1 MRFTTQSINSLAP
14 KPREYLVFE
23 DRGIPKGGRLAVRV
37 RPAGNAARKEF
48 LFVYRVGG
56 RRRKLSLGDFGDP
69 HQGAVS
75 LGEARARYARLSEQL
90 RSGLDPIAAR
100 EAEQE
105 AAEAVRRERAS
116 QGSLEELAA
125 AYLASLEARGA
136 RSARNIR
143 YALDS
148 DVYPVIPK
156 GTRARDVGPEHVRQV
171 LRRLV
176 ARGSRAQAN
185 RVRGYLQTIFA
196 YGLKHDQS
204 VERPDDSPVLFG
216 LERNPARD
224 VPNVDRRGATG
235 VRDVELTS
243 EQLRRLWQA
252 IEAQQVGALPDA
264 AYGRKRVSKRPSEP
278 RPVRL
283 DPSIG
288 ACLQLL
294 IATGGQRVEVAAGA
308 RRSEFNLQDRL
319 WTVPHERR
327 KNRLHSRG
335 PHVIPLNDTAVAI
348 VEAQLARSGDS
359 EFLFPALRGS
369 QRAPHLSIDVIYRGL
384 KRWCTGIGFPA
395 EFAPRDLRQTWMSR
409 AGEIGLSKEIRD
421 RIQDRPPTDV
431 GAKHYDRYDY
441 LDKIREALDAWDERL
456 REILVGAPVVPI
468 RRKQT

>member
-1 MRFTTQSINSLAP
+1 MRFTTQSIRSLRA
-14 KPREYLVFE
+14 KAREYLIFE
-23 DRGIPKGGRLAVRV
+23 DRGIPRGGHLALRV
-37 RPAGNAARKEF
+37 RPGTDGPRKEF
-48 LFVYRVGG
+48 FFVYRVGG
-56 RRRKLSLGDFGDP
+56 RRRKLSLGTFGGQ

-75 LGEARARYARLSEQL
+75 LQEARKRYAEFSEQL
-90 RSGLDPIAAR
+90 RSGQDPLAAR
-100 EAEQE
+100 AADQA
-105 AAEAVRRERAS
+105 AAEAERRERAS
-116 QGSLEELAA
+116 QGSVEELAD
-125 AYLASLEARGA
+125 AYLRHLDARRA
-136 RSARNIR
+136 RSAANIR
-143 YALDS
+143 YALAA
-148 DVYPVIPK
+148 DVYPVIGK
-156 GTRARDVGPEHVRQV
+156 TTRARDVGPEHVRQV

-224 VPNVDRRGATG
+224 VPNVERRGETG
-235 VRDVELTS
+235 VRDVELS
-243 EQLRRLWQA
+243 ADQLRRLWQA
-252 IEAQQVGALPDA
+252 IEAREVGTLPDA
-264 AYGRKRVSKRPSEP
+264 AYGRKRAPKRAGEP
-278 RPVRL
+278 RQVRL

-308 RRSEFNLQDRL
+308 RLSEFNLQDRL

-335 PHVIPLNDTAVAI
+335 PHVIPLNETAVA
-348 VEAQLARSGDS
+348 VVKAQLARGGGS
-359 EFLFPALRGS
+359 EYLFPAVRGS
-369 QRAPHLSIDVIYRGL
+369 KRAPHLSIDVIYRGL
-384 KRWCTGIGFPA
+384 KRWCTGIKFPA

-421 RIQDRPPTDV
+421 RVQDRPPTDV

-441 LDKIREALDAWDERL
+441 LDQMREALEAWDERL
-456 REILVGAPVVPI
+456 RQILVGAPVVPI
-468 RRKQT
+468 RGRRA